1 MRTFIAILLLL
12 PFTASSFAPGGMSS
26 TRLTSTTL
34 PLGSASDGFNPPASP
49 IRKQNFEGTG
59 YDNGETWTEASTG
72 GTPIIDEDYST
83 ALVGL
88 QSLRLQN
95 ADFEGCETRN
105 SFTGVSEVYGFFRM
119 KWVTKTDGTI
129 FHQLRTLSSTI
140 LVDLSVNSGASATV
154 HVANG
159 AGSANTT
166 ATMTVG
172 TEYYVWYHYLTG
184 ANATAEVW
192 FSTSSTKPGDGTS
205 GHAKTTVGTVTGDAA
220 EIALKLENFSTTKNE
235 AIFDRVWLAPGVIG
249 NNP

>member
-1 MRTFIAILLLL
+1 MKAFVLILLIPTLCL
-12 PFTASSFAPGGMSS
+12 AVPPPGGSGNTTRKS
-26 TRLTSTTL
+26 TDT

-72 GTPIIDEDYST
+72 GVPIIDEDYST

-95 ADFEGCETRN
+95 ADFEGCEARN

-140 LVDLSVNSGASATV
+140 LVDLSVNTGASATV

-159 AGSANTT
+159 TGSANTT

-172 TEYYVWYHYLTG
+172 TEYYVWYHYITG

-192 FSTSSTKPGDGTS
+192 FSTTSTKPGDGTS
-205 GHAKTTVGTVTGDAA
+205 GHAKTTAGTVTGNAA